1 MEPASVTDVKAE
13 LENENARLRHLIMQ
27 AGVDAGASDVADKL
41 QKLLIAE
48 LHHRVK
54 NLLSM
59 VLSITTQTLR
69 SATSLESASEAIH
82 NRVLILSRSFD
93 LLIEQEMDAIPLKVI
108 IDNATEPYNE
118 ADRFAV
124 SVPEVQVAA
133 LPALTVALV
142 VNELCTNAVKHGA
155 LSHEGGTVDV
165 SGMLSEEKVSL
176 VWAER
181 DGPPVEL
188 PSSQSF
194 GTRMIQS
201 IIPGAIV
208 DLDFQPSG
216 LICRID
222 IPRTS
227 LELPLTTDPLRPPD
241 HRDAVATHQGFP
253 RGNSS
258 PSSS

>member
-1 MEPASVTDVKAE
+1 VTHREVE
-13 LENENARLRHLIMQ
+13 LENESARLRQLIMQ
-27 AGVDAGASDVADKL
+27 AGVDAGASDVADQL
-41 QKLLIAE
+41 QKLLITE

-69 SATSLESASEAIH
+69 SAVTLEGASEAIQ

-93 LLIEQEMDAIPLKVI
+93 LLIEQEMDALSLKAI
-108 IDNATEPYNE
+108 IDNAAEPYNE
-118 ADRFAV
+118 AHRLAV

-133 LPALTVALV
+133 LPALAVALV
-142 VNELCTNAVKHGA
+142 INELCTNAVKYGA
-155 LSHEGGTVDV
+155 LAHEGGTVDV
-165 SGMLSEEKVSL
+165 SGTLSDEMVSV
-176 VWAER
+176 VWTEC
-181 DGPPVEL
+181 DGPPVVL

-201 IIPGAIV
+201 IIPGAAV

-216 LICRID
+216 LVCRID
-222 IPRTS
+222 IPRRL
-227 LELPLTTDPLRPPD
+227 LELPLTTDPPLWRPD
-241 HRDAVATHQGFP
+241 HRDAMARHQGLP

-258 PSSS
+258 PSAS